1 MHDAVEHQSIP
12 TVLTAH
18 VVANLLAPNFQ
29 DIPVRTC
36 GEQCS
41 SRENLDEMK
50 LFRPRVS
57 RGKIL
62 GE

>member
-36 GEQCS
+36 GA
-41 SRENLDEMK
+41 
-50 LFRPRVS
+50 
-57 RGKIL
+57 
-62 GE
+62 